1 MSEQPPAAEHFDQW
15 YSDMGGRSSGDG
27 IKLRLL
33 GLPDRVVSSSLL
45 SWDGLAEVVE
55 ALGLRPGDRLLDLAC
70 GRGGYGME
78 IAARTGAELVGVDFS
93 AEAIAQAVALA
104 HRLGN
109 DGAEF
114 RVGDLAATGL
124 PDASV
129 DAVVCVDS
137 IQFKPEVATFQE
149 IHRVLVPGGRLA
161 LTTWEAADR
170 SDERV
175 PERIRAVEVRPAL
188 QQAGFVGIEVRDRPE
203 WLSIERALWEEA
215 VSLDPGGDPALRS
228 FHDEGV
234 RVLPWLDLSRRVL
247 ATATAN
253 R

>member
-1 MSEQPPAAEHFDQW
+1 MSEQAPAAEHFDQW
-15 YSDMGGRSSGDG
+15 YSDMSGRSSGDG

-45 SWDGLAEVVE
+45 SWGGLAEVVE
-55 ALGLRPGDRLLDLAC
+55 ALRLRPGDRLLDLAC

-78 IAARTGAELVGVDFS
+78 IAARTGAELIGVDFS
-93 AEAIAQAVALA
+93 GEAIAQAVALA

-109 DGAEF
+109 DDAEF

-188 QQAGFVGIEVRDRPE
+188 ERAGFVDIEVRDRPE

-215 VSLDPGGDPALRS
+215 VSLDPEDDPALRS